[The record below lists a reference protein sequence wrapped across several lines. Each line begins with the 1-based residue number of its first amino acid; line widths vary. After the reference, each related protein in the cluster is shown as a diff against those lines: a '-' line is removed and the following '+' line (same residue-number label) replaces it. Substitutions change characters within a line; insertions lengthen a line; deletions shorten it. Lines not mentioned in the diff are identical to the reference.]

1 MNNFN
6 DNTDWAEIL
15 EKLAE
20 IRKGEDYSIANVEFI
35 RDQLLSTDERIRGG
49 AALASE
55 GCIFEPEILDILIE
69 ITESDPVDAIR
80 KATIQSL
87 GKVIYEGVMQS
98 FENETGSTT
107 DIEFYEE
114 WDEIQSQSLQEDY
127 LRVKN
132 LLFSIVQDEFEDLTV
147 RESALKAISDL
158 GFLNSVKEW
167 IKDFLVLENQSS
179 QLAALH
185 TMGKYP
191 YYWLNELSR
200 YLTPETPK
208 SLLMEAISSS
218 YSSESSDLADK
229 IEKLLELEDP
239 DIISYALLTLA
250 NINKTENLGEI
261 LQKFVLYQDNRV
273 QEAAKEAMSNY
284 TKLNFR
290 DYMKDTLGLEE
301 D

>member
-1 MNNFN
+1 MDNFN
-6 DNTDWAEIL
+6 DNTGWKEIL

-20 IRKGEDYSIANVEFI
+20 IRKTEDYSIANVEFI
-35 RDQLLSTDERIRGG
+35 RDQLLSMDERIRGG

-69 ITESDPVDAIR
+69 IAENDPVDAIR
-80 KATIQSL
+80 NATIQSL
-87 GKVIYEGVMQS
+87 GKVIHEGVMEN
-98 FENETGSTT
+98 FEDEAGATT

-114 WDEIQSQSLQEDY
+114 WDELQSQSLQEDY

-132 LLFSIVQDEFEDLTV
+132 LLFSIVQDEFEDLAV
-147 RESALKAISDL
+147 RESGLKAVSDL
-158 GFLNSVKEW
+158 GFLDSVKEW
-167 IKDFLVLENQSS
+167 IKDFLVLEDQSS

-185 TMGKYP
+185 AMGKYP

-200 YLTPETPK
+200 YLSPETPK

-218 YSSESSDLADK
+218 YSSESPDLADK
-229 IEKLLELEDP
+229 IEMLLESDDP
-239 DIISYALLTLA
+239 EIISYVLLTLA

-261 LQKFVLYQDNRV
+261 LQKFVLHKDNSV

-284 TKLNFR
+284 TKMNFR
-290 DYMKDTLGLEE
+290 DYMQDALGLEE

>member
-6 DNTDWAEIL
+6 DNTDWTEIL

-261 LQKFVLYQDNRV
+261 LQKFILYQDNRV